1 MSEVII
7 MAKLRIKNL
16 GPIKDCKMEID
27 NNNFMVLTGQ
37 QASGKSTIVKCIY
50 FFKSVKEIIKEALNK
65 NIAYQ
70 FLENGESIT
79 ANFAGYIR
87 TLLRQRFLDLFGSSQ
102 AMDNNMSVRYDY
114 NDEAYI
120 EIGLTDYIFN
130 DTGKTINNY
139 LNIKY
144 SQSLYSF
151 FNKIFKKNS
160 RTYNEIIYFS
170 VKEFEEITNDFDTP
184 YFIPAGRNLMSLL
197 TSQLNYFIISLDDN
211 QKRNMDY
218 CTLKFIENISKLKDQ
233 MSSGLNG
240 ISDMFINYSKPL
252 ERMKEISNGL
262 LKGEYRIANGEERL
276 YLDENRFVKINYAS
290 SGQQEVLWILNL
302 LYYIV
307 ASETKAFV
315 VIEEPESHLYP
326 NAQKLISEYIAL
338 ASGNGCQ
345 ILMTTHSPYVLGALN
360 NLKYASYLSESE
372 EIKNEVSEIVP
383 EDIQLKNITAYYVEK
398 GTVRDCLEDMEEKL
412 IDNGVIDDA
421 SIEINRVYDEL
432 FALFCK
438 MKDDKESGEPCYAF

>member
-1 MSEVII
+1 

-16 GPIKDCKMEID
+16 GPVKDCKMEIND
-27 NNNFMVLTGQ
+27 NNFMVLTGQ
-37 QASGKSTIVKCIY
+37 QASGKSTIVKCVY
-50 FFKSVKEIIKEALNK
+50 FFKSVKEILNEALKKCVSWGLPEGPYK
-65 NIAYQ
+65 N
-70 FLENGESIT
+70 FT
-79 ANFAGYIR
+79 GYIR

-102 AMDNNMSVRYDY
+102 SMDNNMTVKYEYTDKV
-114 NDEAYI
+114 YI
-120 EIGLTDYIFN
+120 EIKAEDKTFN
-130 DTGKTINNY
+130 DTGRTVEKYLDISFSRRLFDFFNEKGREIETFDSEYIKKI
-139 LNIKY
+139 LNI
-144 SQSLYSF
+144 F
-151 FNKIFKKNS
+151 D
-160 RTYNEIIYFS
+160 EIID
-170 VKEFEEITNDFDTP
+170 DFDTP
-184 YFIPAGRNLMSLL
+184 YYIPAGRNLMSLL
-197 TSQLNYFIISLDDN
+197 TSQLNYFIFSLDDN

-276 YLDENRFVKINYAS
+276 YLDEKRFVKINYAS

-338 ASGNGCQ
+338 ASNNGCQ
-345 ILMTTHSPYVLGALN
+345 ILMTTHSPYILGALN
-360 NLKYASYLSESE
+360 NLKYASYLSESD
-372 EIKNEVSEIVP
+372 EIKNEVSEVVP

-421 SIEINRVYDEL
+421 SVEINRVYGEL
-432 FALFCK
+432 FELFCK
-438 MKDDKESGEPCYAF
+438 TTDDEESGEPCYDF

>member
-1 MSEVII
+1 
-7 MAKLRIKNL
+7 
-16 GPIKDCKMEID
+16 
-27 NNNFMVLTGQ
+27 
-37 QASGKSTIVKCIY
+37 
-50 FFKSVKEIIKEALNK
+50 
-65 NIAYQ
+65 
-70 FLENGESIT
+70 
-79 ANFAGYIR
+79 
-87 TLLRQRFLDLFGSSQ
+87 
-102 AMDNNMSVRYDY
+102 
-114 NDEAYI
+114 
-120 EIGLTDYIFN
+120 
-130 DTGKTINNY
+130 
-139 LNIKY
+139 
-144 SQSLYSF
+144 
-151 FNKIFKKNS
+151 
-160 RTYNEIIYFS
+160 
-170 VKEFEEITNDFDTP
+170 
-184 YFIPAGRNLMSLL
+184 
-197 TSQLNYFIISLDDN
+197 
-211 QKRNMDY
+211 MDY

-252 ERMKEISNGL
+252 ERMKEISDGL

-338 ASGNGCQ
+338 ASNNGCQ

-383 EDIQLKNITAYYVEK
+383 EDIQLKNVTAYYVEK
-398 GTVRDCLEDMEEKL
+398 GTVRDCLDDMEEKL

-421 SIEINRVYDEL
+421 SVEINRVYDEL

-438 MKDDKESGEPCYAF
+438 MTDDKESGEPCYAF